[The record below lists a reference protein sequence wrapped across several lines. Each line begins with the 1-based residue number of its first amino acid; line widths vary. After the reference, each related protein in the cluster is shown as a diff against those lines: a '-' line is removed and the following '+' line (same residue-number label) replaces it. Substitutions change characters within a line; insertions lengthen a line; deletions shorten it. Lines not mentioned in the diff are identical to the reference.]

1 MPQTKKEKKGS
12 FEKSLKRMEQ
22 IVETLER
29 GDVPL
34 EDALT
39 MYEEGIQLSKL
50 CIDKLTQAELK
61 LKKLLRDVDGKFKL
75 QDNERPE

>member
-1 MPQTKKEKKGS
+1 MTQTKKEKKDS
-12 FEKSLKRMEQ
+12 FEKSLKRLEQ

>member
-12 FEKSLKRMEQ
+12 FEKSLKRLEQ

>member
-1 MPQTKKEKKGS
+1 MTQTKKEKKDS
-12 FEKSLKRMEQ
+12 FEKSLKRLEQ

-50 CIDKLTQAELK
+50 CIDKLTRAEVK
-61 LKKLLRDVDGKFKL
+61 LKNLLRDVEGKFKL

>member
-1 MPQTKKEKKGS
+1 
-12 FEKSLKRMEQ
+12 MEQ

-75 QDNERPE
+75 QDNERPK

>member
-1 MPQTKKEKKGS
+1 MPQTKKEKKDS
-12 FEKSLKRMEQ
+12 FEKSLKRLEQ
-22 IVETLER
+22 IVETLEH

-75 QDNERPE
+75 QDNESPK

>member
-1 MPQTKKEKKGS
+1 MPSTKKEKKNS
-12 FEKSLKRMEQ
+12 FESSLKRLEE

-39 MYEEGIQLSKL
+39 MYEEGIQLSKA
-50 CIDKLTQAELK
+50 CVEKLTQAEIK
-61 LKKLLRDVDGKFKL
+61 LKKFLREVDGKFKL
-75 QDNERPE
+75 QDKETPE

>member
-1 MPQTKKEKKGS
+1 MPHTKKEKKDS
-12 FEKSLKRMEQ
+12 FEKSLKRLEQ

-61 LKKLLRDVDGKFKL
+61 LKKLLRDVDGKFKV